1 RSRKFKSKKPYF
13 TVVMKSSYLYSHF
26 LYVPQNFTK
35 NYMKKENNDILL
47 QLMDGRTWD
56 AKFYFGKIKGG
67 WKKFAADN
75 KLKKGD
81 VCVFELTKNK
91 EITLKVLIFRLE
103 NESHPTLPQ
112 ELIQREKDRVKEKN
126 TSRSKMYKP
135 LMGRSKQTTEIVEL
149 YDVPNAREVL
159 IELYGKILHEIQ
171 KVPKDHGYRKAV
183 ERIINE
189 KLMVCQEEEDLKK
202 IESRLGCGQIEELIE
217 EAKDELKL
225 IDYMIK

>member
-1 RSRKFKSKKPYF
+1 
-13 TVVMKSSYLYSHF
+13 
-26 LYVPQNFTK
+26 
-35 NYMKKENNDILL
+35 
-47 QLMDGRTWD
+47 
-56 AKFYFGKIKGG
+56 
-67 WKKFAADN
+67 
-75 KLKKGD
+75 
-81 VCVFELTKNK
+81 
-91 EITLKVLIFRLE
+91 
-103 NESHPTLPQ
+103 
-112 ELIQREKDRVKEKN
+112 
-126 TSRSKMYKP
+126 
-135 LMGRSKQTTEIVEL
+135 MGRSKQTTEIVEL